1 MRRWLQRHPRFVLH
15 FIPTSSSW
23 LNSVERWFGELEQ
36 KAVRR
41 AAFRSVPELQ
51 HAIFGFLEAW
61 NTQPT
66 AFVWTVSVER
76 ILEKVNRARQRL
88 EQIKPG
94 STRIKPHSKLMPT

>member
-1 MRRWLQRHPRFVLH
+1 FA
-15 FIPTSSSW
+15 
-23 LNSVERWFGELEQ
+23 ELEQ

-51 HAIFGFLEAW
+51 RAIIDFLVAW

-66 AFVWTVSVER
+66 PFVWTASVAR

-88 EQIKPG
+88 EQIKPD
-94 STRIKPHSKLMPT
+94 STRPTRQRGLMPS